1 MRLESRLA
9 ALAAAGETT
18 TYGALAKELGLR
30 ISDLT
35 RELETLMEHD
45 AATGKP
51 FRAALLRQRLSPDHL
66 PAPGFFQK
74 AAALGHDISDP
85 KAFTEH
91 HRTAYFMSPN
101 IPG

>member
-1 MRLESRLA
+1 MGDLTGQLESLMEQDT
-9 ALAAAGETT
+9 AAGRP
-18 TYGALAKELGLR
+18 L
-30 ISDLT
+30 
-35 RELETLMEHD
+35 
-45 AATGKP
+45 
-51 FRAALLRQRLSPDHL
+51 RAALLCQRLLPDRL